1 MCTANTSNWGDMNL
15 SRFTQACAGRRAASL
30 WLGAAA
36 SALGCA
42 TCAMAADDKADGPPT
57 GIPTPSIATSLPKQG
72 DPFGSRAALA
82 GIGIT
87 GGVNYIGEVLG
98 NASGGV
104 KRGGIYEGRLEL
116 YGDID
121 FDKLAGWKGLTFH
134 ANAYQIHGQGLT
146 ANNVQ
151 NLFPVSY
158 IEATPATRLFEAWF
172 EQQIITDKLS
182 VRFGQL
188 AADSEFVTSD
198 TATQFINGTF
208 GWPTSFATSLPSG
221 GPAYPL
227 ATPGVRVM
235 FVPTDVTTIRAAL
248 FNGDPAGPHCQG
260 DPQRCNDNGLDFRLR
275 DPVLAI
281 AEAQFKYNQDKG
293 SSALPGVVKVGG
305 WKHFGSFADQRFD
318 ATGLSLANGLNDP
331 RRHHGNTALYAL
343 IDQQIFAGQN
353 GKQVNAFARITASP
367 DDRNPVQLYLDGGLK
382 FAGFVPG
389 RPDDTFG
396 AAVAYARISDAARG
410 LDRDNVAA
418 GNQSVVRNY
427 EAMIELSYTT
437 QIVPGWTLQPDFQ
450 YIWHPGAHADDGTGK
465 PIADAAVFG
474 LRTTVNY

>member
-1 MCTANTSNWGDMNL
+1 MISNRGIRGNMNARRL
-15 SRFTQACAGRRAASL
+15 KPACADHRAASL
-30 WLGAAA
+30 WLGVALCALVVA
-36 SALGCA
+36 SPVIAH
-42 TCAMAADDKADGPPT
+42 DDKPDGPPT
-57 GIPTPSIATSLPKQG
+57 GIPEASIATSLPSQG
-72 DPFGSRAALA
+72 DPFGSRAVLA

-104 KRGGIYEGRLEL
+104 KRGAIYEGRLEL

-146 ANNVQ
+146 TNNVQ

-172 EQQIITDKLS
+172 EQQIIADKLS

-198 TATQFINGTF
+198 TAAQFINGTF

-235 FVPTDVTTIRAAL
+235 FAPTSATTIRAAV
-248 FNGDPAGPHCQG
+248 FNGDPAGPHCNG
-260 DPQRCNDNGLDFRLR
+260 DPQRCNDNGVDFRLR
-275 DPVLAI
+275 DAPFAI

-305 WKHFGSFADQRFD
+305 WKHFGAFNDQRFD

-331 RRHHGNTALYAL
+331 RRHRGNTALYAM
-343 IDQQIFAGQN
+343 IDQHILTVGT
-353 GKQVNAFARITASP
+353 GRLVHAFARITASP
-367 DDRNPVQLYLDGGLK
+367 DDRNSVDLYLDGGLK
-382 FAGFVPG
+382 FAGFVSG

-396 AAVAYARISDAARG
+396 AAIAYARISDAARG
-410 LDRDNVAA
+410 LDRDNVAL
-418 GNQSVVRNY
+418 GNQSIVRNY
-427 EAMIELSYTT
+427 EAMIELSYTA
-437 QIVPGWTLQPDFQ
+437 QIVPGWTVQPDFQ
-450 YIWHPGAHADDGTGK
+450 YIWHPGAHVDDGTGK
-465 PIADAAVFG
+465 PIADAAVLG